1 MKKFKAAVV
10 GIGFIGI
17 AHIEALRRLGY
28 VDVVAISDPNIDLEL
43 ANKLGFEFFYKD
55 YKDLINNHDLDFIH
69 ICTPNNLHY
78 EMTSYALNK
87 DINVVLEK
95 PMTYSLE
102 EAKKLVQLLD
112 SKKLTAGL
120 NFHNRMF
127 VAVNHMKNKIKS
139 DELGEITMVFGN
151 YLQDW
156 LLLET
161 DYSWRLIN
169 DESGDTRTVA
179 DIGSH
184 ILDLIQYVTNLK
196 ITEVSA
202 TFKTIYPKRI
212 HNNKEILIDSED
224 LAIVNF
230 KLENGALGSVNLSQM
245 YAGKKNDIKLLISG
259 TKASLEWG
267 FQDLENLYMGHRE
280 KPNEVIFKDPILMKD
295 AKDYMHFPPGHIEGL
310 PDAFKNNF
318 QQIYQK
324 SLNPDL
330 KTGFSTFKEGYQIM
344 LINDAI
350 KRSVNSKTWEKVKG
364 LD

>member
-1 MKKFKAAVV
+1 MKKYKSAVI
-10 GIGFIGI
+10 GAGFIGI

-28 VDVVAISDPNIDLEL
+28 VDVVAISDPYIDLEL
-43 ANKLGFEFFYKD
+43 ANKLGFDKFYTN
-55 YKDLINNHDLDFIH
+55 YKTLIAEHELDFIH

-78 EMTSYALNK
+78 EMTKYALEHN
-87 DINVVLEK
+87 INVVLEK
-95 PMTYSLE
+95 PMTYSLA
-102 EAKKLVQLLD
+102 EAKALVDLLET
-112 SKKLTAGL
+112 KKLTAGL

-127 VAVNHMKNKIKS
+127 VAVNHMKNKIKNQ
-139 DELGEITMVFGN
+139 ELGEITMVFGN

-156 LLLET
+156 LLLEK

-169 DESGDTRTVA
+169 EESGDTRTVA

-184 ILDLIQYVTNLK
+184 ILDLVQYVTNLK
-196 ITEVSA
+196 ITEVNAS
-202 TFKTIYPKRI
+202 FKTIYPKRL
-212 HNNKEILIDSED
+212 HNNKELIIDSED

-280 KPNEVIFKDPILMKD
+280 KPNEVIFKDPILMAD
-295 AKDYMHFPPGHIEGL
+295 AIEYMHYPPGHIEGL

-318 QQIYQK
+318 HQIYQK
-324 SLNPDL
+324 SLNPNL

-350 KRSVNSKTWEKVKG
+350 KKSSISNTWEKVKG